1 LNKKIVIL
9 DGQINLDETLSTGKG
24 VTIMHGYYWG
34 HGIYPLAIHN
44 IAGINPQPEPPCSV
58 AMATPLPIP
67 PSVPHIMLAVASTS
81 SAMGNPVPEPP
92 NRLIFLGPQPEPP
105 DKAFKRYK
113 DYLAMLKEEAGQE
126 KKYADEASIGVM
138 LAVANQSGAMVTFMP
153 IPPSMLIFLSPQP
166 EPPDIAFKRYKD
178 YLAILKMWSGLFE
191 KCVDEA
197 LSLVEEFSQE
207 LKG

>member
-1 LNKKIVIL
+1 
-9 DGQINLDETLSTGKG
+9 
-24 VTIMHGYYWG
+24 MHGYYWG
-34 HGIYPLAIHN
+34 HGIYPLALHN
-44 IAGINPQPEPPCSV
+44 FAWINPQPEPPGSM
-58 AMATPLPIP
+58 AMATPLPVP
-67 PSVPHIMLAVASTS
+67 PSVPHIMLAVASKS
-81 SAMGNPVPEPP
+81 SAMGNSVPEPP

-113 DYLAMLKEEAGQE
+113 DYLAMLKEAAGQE
-126 KKYADEASIGVM
+126 EKHANEASIGVM
-138 LAVANQSGAMVTFMP
+138 LAVANPSVAIATFMP

-178 YLAILKMWSGLFE
+178 LLAILKKWSGLFE

-207 LKG
+207 LQG